1 MKNHKH
7 IIKIN
12 LFAIC
17 LFIFGQ
23 SFGQNKNYSELGLN
37 YFLNNI
43 YPKDFTQSKLEF
55 SGFTESKMPE
65 FIPYFK
71 NADSIVNQVYKNP
84 KISEL
89 GIPLQ
94 LNQSDKY
101 PKIKKRRGKNY
112 LKLYV
117 YPLASDK
124 EKHYVYIVIYK
135 SYHFVEHYLIELNDY
150 GESNNYWNA
159 SEII

>member
-1 MKNHKH
+1 MKNKMH
-7 IIKIN
+7 IWKIK

-17 LFIFGQ
+17 LSIFGY

-43 YPKDFTQSKLEF
+43 YAKDFTETKLEF
-55 SGFTESKMPE
+55 SGRTESVMPE
-65 FIPYFK
+65 YLPNFK
-71 NADSIVNQVYKNP
+71 GADSIVQQIYKNP
-84 KISEL
+84 KISEK
-89 GIPLQ
+89 GISLK
-94 LNQSDKY
+94 LNQSDELL
-101 PKIKKRRGKNY
+101 KIKKHRGKNM

-117 YPLASDK
+117 YPLVSSK

-135 SYHFVEHYLIELNDY
+135 RYHFVEHYLIQLNDY
-150 GESNNYWNA
+150 GKEISYWNA